1 LSNGSVGPGVRTTL
15 TGSRAAVGVAVAVVV
30 IGGATSG
37 PILDGQELALKLRA
51 SLVGANVQAT
61 TAPLTI
67 ELLRWS
73 TDAERAPFLTALA
86 PPPPAPAAPAAG
98 QAAGRGGRGGRGAA
112 PPLSPAAR
120 LTAAVKAAPSVGFIW
135 SDGPTGYSIRYAWRT
150 AQPDGRERV
159 VLVTDRRL
167 GAHSTTWPQPAEA
180 VVKAGDAEFTVVELR
195 IDGKGVGEA
204 KTSLASPVIV
214 DPAAKTVAL
223 GGYDTAP
230 ALLKV
235 TR

>member
-1 LSNGSVGPGVRTTL
+1 
-15 TGSRAAVGVAVAVVV
+15 VGVAVAVVV
-30 IGGATSG
+30 IVGVTSG
-37 PILDGQELALKLRA
+37 PILDGQEPVLSLRA
-51 SLVGANVQAT
+51 SLVGAKGGTNVQTNA
-61 TAPLTI
+61 APLTI

-98 QAAGRGGRGGRGAA
+98 QAAGRGGRGGRGGAA
-112 PPLSPAAR
+112 PPPLSPAAR